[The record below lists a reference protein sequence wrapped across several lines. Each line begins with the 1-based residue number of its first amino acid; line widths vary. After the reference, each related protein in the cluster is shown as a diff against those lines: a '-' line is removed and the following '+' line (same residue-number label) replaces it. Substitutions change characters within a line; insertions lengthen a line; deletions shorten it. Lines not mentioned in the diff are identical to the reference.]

1 MWNTLRAI
9 FRELDNV
16 GATVPYRDVSRCG
29 TSATE
34 A

>member
-16 GATVPYRDVSRCG
+16 GTTVPYRDVIRRG
-29 TSATE
+29 TDRT
-34 A
+34 